1 MDKDIAE
8 ETKKIVIARVMAMPD
23 SIRLSIGGEGELDK
37 EKMILHLQRGDE
49 IGKKLIEMHLH
60 YLRSLKERYAQPQ

>member
-1 MDKDIAE
+1 MAKDRTK
-8 ETKKIVIARVMAMPD
+8 ETKKIVIARIMAMPD

-37 EKMILHLQRGDE
+37 EEMILHLQQGDE
-49 IGKKLIEMHLH
+49 IGEKLIEMHLH

>member
-1 MDKDIAE
+1 MAGNIAE